1 MKKNDFPEI
10 PLPLMLM
17 ILALCW
23 YVFYDITGS
32 VWESIFMLA
41 GAIIFGEIL
50 APRLLKLIN
59 KYLDKKKA

>member
-1 MKKNDFPEI
+1 
-10 PLPLMLM
+10 MLM

-50 APRLLKLIN
+50 GPRLQKLFT
-59 KYLDKKKA
+59 KYLNKKKA

>member
-1 MKKNDFPEI
+1 
-10 PLPLMLM
+10 MLM